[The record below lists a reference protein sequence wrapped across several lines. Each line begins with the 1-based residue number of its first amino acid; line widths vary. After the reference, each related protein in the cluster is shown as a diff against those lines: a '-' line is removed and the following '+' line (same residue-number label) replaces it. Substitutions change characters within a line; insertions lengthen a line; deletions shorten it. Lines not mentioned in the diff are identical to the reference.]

1 MVLLA
6 AQNIISPLGLT
17 VEANFAALLAN
28 QSAVVEYPQQQL
40 DGSSLWA
47 ARLADDWPTALP
59 FALAGSAQLT
69 RFEQVAVASI
79 QAAQAQT
86 AIDLSSPR
94 TVFILATTKGSI
106 DLLAQEP
113 EPSVEL
119 LARASLPTS
128 ARLIAQTFGNINA
141 PLVVSNACISGLN
154 AIVLAQRLLLAGQY
168 EHAVVVGADL
178 VSEFVYSGFYSF
190 QALCVGRCRPFSAD
204 RNGLNLG
211 EAAAT
216 VILTTDAAAVAST
229 APIRVAGGAIT
240 NDANHLSGPS
250 RTGQELELAIRR
262 ALAAAGTIA
271 ENVNVISAHGTAT
284 VYNDEMEGKAFALAG
299 LANTPIGSVKGALGH
314 TLGAAGVLEAVLLA
328 QSLQTSTLLPTVGYS
343 EPMPEVRNPV
353 LTTPQTKPLRY
364 GLKTA
369 SGFGGCN
376 GALVFERLH

>member
-17 VEANFAALLAN
+17 AEANFTALLAN
-28 QSAVVEYPQQQL
+28 QSAVVEYPHQQL

-47 ARLADDWPTALP
+47 ARLADDWQAALP
-59 FALAGSAQLT
+59 FSLAGSAQLT
-69 RFEQVAVASI
+69 RFEQLAVASV
-79 QAAQAQT
+79 QAAQMQT

-94 TVFILATTKGSI
+94 TLFILATTKGSI
-106 DLLAQEP
+106 DLLAQEA
-113 EPSVEL
+113 EPSAEL
-119 LARASLPTS
+119 LVRASLPTS
-128 ARLIAQTFGNINA
+128 VAHIAQAFGNVTT

-190 QALCVGRCRPFSAD
+190 QALCEGRCKPFSAD

-216 VILTTDAAAVAST
+216 VILTTDASAASLT
-229 APIRVAGGAIT
+229 PIRIAGGAIT

-250 RTGQELELAIRR
+250 RTGQELALAIQR
-262 ALAAAGTIA
+262 ALSAANTAPDS
-271 ENVNVISAHGTAT
+271 VDVVSAHGTAT

-299 LANTPIGSVKGALGH
+299 LADTPISSVKGALGH

-328 QSLQTSTLLPTVGYS
+328 QSLQTGTLLPTVGYS
-343 EPMPEVRNPV
+343 EPMIGLRNPV
-353 LTTPQTKPLRY
+353 LTAPQKKPLRY

-376 GALVFERLH
+376 GALVFECLH